1 MNRYLTLLLVT
12 AATGLAG
19 CDKAPDTPTVDNSM
33 EQNEAM
39 APPVNESAPKES
51 QFLDDASKGDAS
63 ETMLGDYIAAHGASD
78 LARSFGAMLAKDH
91 KAAGEEVAAL
101 AAKEGVAI
109 SAMPKPEAT
118 AELAKL
124 KTLSGPAFDKEVGRY
139 MVEDHTKDIASF
151 EKAAK
156 SAPTAAERA
165 LAEKKLPT
173 LRKHLETAKTLAATK

>member
-12 AATGLAG
+12 AATALAG
-19 CDKAPDTPTVDNSM
+19 CGKSADTATVDTSM

-39 APPVNESAPKES
+39 TPPVNETAPKES
-51 QFLDDASKGDAS
+51 QFLDDASMSDAS
-63 ETMLGDYIAAHGASD
+63 ENMLGGYIAAHGASD
-78 LARSFGAMLAKDH
+78 LARSYGATLARDH
-91 KAAGEEVAAL
+91 KAAREEIAAL
-101 AAKEGVAI
+101 AAKEGVSI

-139 MVEDHTKDIASF
+139 MAENHTKDIASF

-156 SAPTAAERA
+156 EAPTAAERA
-165 LAEKKLPT
+165 LAEKTLPT
-173 LRKHLETAKTLAATK
+173 LRKHLETAKILAAG